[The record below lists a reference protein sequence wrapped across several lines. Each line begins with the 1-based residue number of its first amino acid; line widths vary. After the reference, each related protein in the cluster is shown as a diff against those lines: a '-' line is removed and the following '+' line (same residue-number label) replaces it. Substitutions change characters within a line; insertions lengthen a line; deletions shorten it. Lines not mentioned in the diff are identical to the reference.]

1 MKMVI
6 LVPQLVHTQT
16 KDLSEIKLTNIK
28 GHIFERDI
36 LFSKKFSDFK
46 KIQEHKNYII
56 IALKWL

>member
-36 LFSKKFSDFK
+36 LFSKKFSDLK
-46 KIQEHKNYII
+46 KNSRT
-56 IALKWL
+56 